1 MFKKNLFVWFSVMV
15 LMLSGCATGR
25 NYQGDIDSLNSR
37 INALQSESSG
47 KDQEIARLQ
56 SQLSD
61 QQRSLSELEDEKRRL
76 QDSLDEKAAQAK
88 TAKKPSFDS
97 DLK

>member
-1 MFKKNLFVWFSVMV
+1 MLKKNIFVWMSVMA
-15 LMLSGCATGR
+15 LMIAGCATGK

-37 INALQSESSG
+37 INTLQSESSG

-61 QQRSLSELEDEKRRL
+61 QQRSLSQLEDEKRRL
-76 QDSLDEKAAQAK
+76 AEELETKAAAK
-88 TAKKPSFDS
+88 STKKPSFDS

>member
-1 MFKKNLFVWFSVMV
+1 MLKKNIFVWMSVMT
-15 LMLSGCATGR
+15 LMITGCATGK
-25 NYQGDIDSLNSR
+25 NYQGDIDSLNGK
-37 INALQSESSG
+37 INSLQSESNG

-61 QQRSLSELEDEKRRL
+61 QQRSLSQIEDEKRRL
-76 QDSLDEKAAQAK
+76 AEELEAKAAK
-88 TAKKPSFDS
+88 SAKKPSFDS